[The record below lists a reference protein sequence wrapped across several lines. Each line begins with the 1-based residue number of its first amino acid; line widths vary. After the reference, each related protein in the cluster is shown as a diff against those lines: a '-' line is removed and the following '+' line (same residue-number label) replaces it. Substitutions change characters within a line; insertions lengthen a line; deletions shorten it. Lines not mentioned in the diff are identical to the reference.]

1 MSADSALTDGAISAR
16 GVIHDRGY
24 RRYDGPRLGRLQI
37 IRALYWH
44 SFRSA
49 LGIGRGPK
57 AKILPI
63 IAFVAICLPAI
74 INAFAVAQGHAQ
86 VVPYGSYSFPLRVI
100 VLTVFVAVQAPELVS
115 RDLHSRVLPLYFS
128 RPMRRGDYP
137 MAKYLAFATATLLL
151 VELPLVLLYL
161 GTIVS
166 ASSSEIWP
174 NTTGLLGG
182 LAIGLMWTVV
192 VSAIGLALAS
202 LTGRRAYA
210 TGVVAIFF
218 FLTFTLSQIIQQ
230 ITGQAPDG
238 GKGVIAGG
246 TGVPLSH
253 RLPSLLSPFNTLEG
267 LREWFTGAPK
277 FVPVI
282 TGPVSRGTPALKEFP
297 VPYPGSAG
305 AVYLVVLAALL
316 AVSFAILAVRYR
328 KAGVA

>member
-1 MSADSALTDGAISAR
+1 MSADSAMADGAISAR

-37 IRALYWH
+37 IRALIWH

-57 AKILPI
+57 AKIMPV

-74 INAFAVAQGHAQ
+74 INAVSVAKGGSMI
-86 VVPYGSYSFPLRVI
+86 VTYGTYSYPLRVI

-115 RDLHSRVLPLYFS
+115 RDLRSRVLPLYFS

-137 MAKYLAFATATLLL
+137 LAKYLAFGAATLLL
-151 VELPLVLLYL
+151 IELPLILLYL

-166 ASSSEIWP
+166 SASNGIWP
-174 NTTGLLGG
+174 QTRGLLGG
-182 LAIGLMWTVV
+182 LAIGLMWAVL

-210 TGVVAIFF
+210 TGTVAIFF
-218 FLTFTLSQIIQQ
+218 FLTLILAQVIQQ
-230 ITGQAPDG
+230 ITGGNNGP
-238 GKGVIAGG
+238 VLAGAS
-246 TGVPLSH
+246 VPLSH
-253 RLPSLLSPFNTLEG
+253 RLPSLINPFTTLQSI
-267 LREWFTGAPK
+267 REWIAGAPK
-277 FVPVI
+277 FGLGFF
-282 TGPVSRGTPALKEFP
+282 GPGGPNPKDYP

-305 AVYLVVLAALL
+305 AAYIAMFVALL

-328 KAGVA
+328 KAAAV